1 MRLSLLR
8 AGRETDRVESY
19 FGLRTFAVQPDENGT
34 PYFLLNGR
42 PYFQKGLLDQGYW
55 PDGLYTAPSDE
66 ALRRDIEQAKAL
78 GFNMLRKHIK
88 VEPARW
94 YYHCDTMGMLVWQDM
109 PSGAAYPG
117 DLLAVALPNIGVQ
130 VSGTTRVREI
140 TKASTNTSSR
150 CVRRTRTAA
159 RSP

>member
-1 MRLSLLR
+1 M
-8 AGRETDRVESY
+8 
-19 FGLRTFAVQPDENGT
+19 QPDENGT

-117 DLLAVALPNIGVQ
+117 DLLAVALPIK
-130 VSGTTRVREI
+130 STRG
-140 TKASTNTSSR
+140 SSVKIPPR
-150 CVRRTRTAA
+150 AFS
-159 RSP
+159 SPKN